1 MIENIQRFP
10 AVFTEQEHQTV
21 IARTVAASTWQ
32 FAGYSNTPDSTKF
45 WFLDLG
51 NDAFFTQLGLERI
64 QELSGTKFELD
75 RVYANGQTHGLSG
88 DLHQDVIGGDDS
100 YKTFIYYVGPLWQP
114 EWGGATI
121 FYDSQAGTIFSNY
134 PQPNSGVLFNS
145 NIFHQGQ
152 EPTRQCKELRVTV
165 AWKLKMLYDK

>member
-1 MIENIQRFP
+1 MIEHLQRFA
-10 AVFTEQEHQTV
+10 AVYTQQEHQTV
-21 IARTVAASTWQ
+21 IEKTLNASTWQ
-32 FAGYSNTPDSTKF
+32 FAGFSNTPDSTKF

-51 NDAFFTQLGLERI
+51 ADNFFTEFSLQRI
-64 QELSGTKFELD
+64 QDLTGKKFQLD

-100 YKTFIYYVGPLWQP
+100 YKTFLYYPGPVWKP

-121 FYDSQAGTIFSNY
+121 FHDHYQGSIFSLY
-134 PQPNSGVLFNS
+134 PQPNTGVLFNS

-152 EPTRQCKELRVTV
+152 EPTRQCKELRVTI
-165 AWKLKMLYDK
+165 AWKLKVIHDQ

>member
-1 MIENIQRFP
+1 MIESLQRFG
-10 AVFTEQEHQTV
+10 AVYTQDEHQTV
-21 IARTVAASTWQ
+21 IAKTLKADRWQ

-51 NDAFFTQLGLERI
+51 DDPFFTELSLQRI
-64 QELSGTKFELD
+64 QDLSGLQFSLD

-100 YKTFIYYVGPLWQP
+100 YRTFLYYPGPVWQP

-121 FYDSQAGTIFSNY
+121 FYDKTLGTIFSNY
-134 PQPNSGVLFNS
+134 PQPNTGILFNS

-165 AWKLKMLYDK
+165 AWKLKVV